1 MYTNLI
7 YYLLVLLIFNA
18 YQPPRV
24 VKGDAWTAV
33 SWLLLGVLVLV
44 MAGRIYFRKLEKDI
58 RLGTGRGDLHRQY
71 HQIIGQLAVMAIIIF
86 TLDVYLVHA
95 PHYLTRMALFRQF
108 EILPGLVA
116 LAVFT
121 FYLAIIWSS
130 AYPSYRVLYHSKQ
143 TRGRFVWSNITFI
156 LPMIFPWFLISLIF
170 DLVKLLV
177 PAQARMA
184 IANPLGQLGFFF
196 VFLVCL
202 AVFLPYLIKT
212 WWGCQ
217 PLPAGPVR
225 TAIEDFCAKIG
236 FTYADLLRWPI
247 FEGNI
252 ITAGVMG
259 LIKRFRYVLITDSL
273 ISSLDVEEIKAVVAH
288 EAGHIKKH
296 HLLFYLFFFMG
307 YMILVYAVLD
317 LIAHCLLSLDF
328 IFDLLNSVDEQFQR
342 TVFSLVYTLPMIVLL
357 VLYFRYLFGFF
368 MRNFERQAD
377 LYALEILPQPIR
389 VATALEK
396 IAFYSGNI
404 RDLPSWHH
412 FSVRERV
419 EYIIKCLNNPDWI
432 TRHNQKVR
440 LATRLYTG
448 GVLLVLILGYILN
461 FTNVGASLKSQT
473 MVKAA
478 QRAVSLNPADAD
490 LRLAVAGLYLERGMI
505 GPAVKEY
512 HQVMGLSP
520 GNAEAM
526 NNLAWI
532 YATTK
537 ERAHYRPKL
546 ALELARRAVKL
557 KPAAYIY
564 DTLAEALL
572 ATGQFQEAL
581 DAARQAVHLGGDERS
596 FYVTRLQRFDA
607 AARERHYPGPPD

>member
-33 SWLLLGVLVLV
+33 SWLLLGVFVLV
-44 MAGRIYFRKLEKDI
+44 MASRVYFRKLEKDI
-58 RLGTGRGDLHRQY
+58 RLVTGQEDLHRRY
-71 HQIIGQLAVMAIIIF
+71 HRIIGQLAAMAIIIF
-86 TLDVYLVHA
+86 ASDVYLVLA

-108 EILPGLVA
+108 EVLPGLVA

-130 AYPSYRVLYHSKQ
+130 AYPSYRVLYDSKQ

-156 LPMIFPWFLISLIF
+156 LPMIFPWFLISLAV

-184 IANPLGQLGFFF
+184 MANPLGQLGIFF
-196 VFLVCL
+196 VFLVFL
-202 AVFLPYLIKT
+202 AVFFPYLVKT

-217 PLPAGPVR
+217 PLPTGPVR
-225 TAIEDFCAKIG
+225 TAIEAFCAKIG

-259 LIKRFRYVLITDSL
+259 LVKRFRYVLITDSL
-273 ISSLDVEEIKAVVAH
+273 ISRLDVEEVEAVVAH

-307 YMILVYAVLD
+307 YLILVYTVFD
-317 LIAHCLLSLDF
+317 LIAYCLFNIDF
-328 IFDLLNSVDEQFQR
+328 IFDVLNSVDEQFQG
-342 TVFSLVYTLPMIVLL
+342 TVFSLVYTLPMVALL

-377 LYALEILPQPIR
+377 LYALEILPQPVK

-419 EYIIKCLNNPDWI
+419 EYILKSLNNFDWI
-432 TRHNQKVR
+432 TRHNRKVR
-440 LATRLYTG
+440 LAIRLYTG

-461 FTNVGASLKSQT
+461 FTNVGTSLKSRT
-473 MVKAA
+473 MVKVA
-478 QRAVSLNPADAD
+478 QRAVSLSPADAD
-490 LRLAVAGLYLERGMI
+490 LRLAVAGLYLEKGLI
-505 GPAVKEY
+505 GLAVKEY
-512 HQVMGLSP
+512 HQVMVLSP
-520 GNAEAM
+520 GNAEAL

-532 YATTK
+532 YGTTK
-537 ERAHYRPKL
+537 EREYYRPKL
-546 ALELARRAVKL
+546 ALELARRAVKS
-557 KPAAYIY
+557 KPAAYVY

-581 DAARQAVHLGGDERS
+581 EAARQAVRLGGDEQS
-596 FYVTRLQRFDA
+596 FYALRLKRFDT
-607 AARERHYPGPPD
+607 AARERRYPGPPD